1 MAERDFI
8 ARLMRPLAGA
18 PGRGLAD
25 DAAVWT
31 PPLGRELVLSH
42 DTMVAGVH
50 YLPTDPAD
58 DVGWKLL
65 AVNASDL
72 AAMGATPA
80 GLLLSCALSAHED
93 GAWQAGFARG
103 LAQALEAFG
112 LALWGGDTVSGV
124 AAAVLGATVIGH
136 VPPGAALSRA
146 RARVGEGLFVS
157 GTIGDAGL
165 GLRMARGELAVH
177 PGLLKRL
184 RRPSPRLALGQA
196 LRGRASACM
205 DVSDGLLI
213 DASRLADA
221 SGVGLT
227 IDLDLLPLSP
237 AARAHALD
245 PLTAATSGD
254 DYELLFTAEG
264 EVEGATRIG
273 TVEAAPG
280 LRLTRSGA
288 PVPLPAT
295 LGFEHLL

>member
-18 PGRGLAD
+18 PGRDLAD

-42 DTMVAGVH
+42 DTMVAGIH
-50 YLPTDPAD
+50 YLATYPAD

-80 GLLLSCALSAHED
+80 GVLLSCALSAHED
-93 GAWQAGFARG
+93 GAWQARFARG
-103 LAQALEAFG
+103 LAQALEGFG

-146 RARVGEGLFVS
+146 GARAGEGLFVS

-165 GLRMARGELAVH
+165 GLRMARGEIAVH

-213 DASRLADA
+213 DASRLGEA

-237 AARAHALD
+237 AARAHGLD

-254 DYELLFTAEG
+254 DYELLFTATG

-295 LGFEHLL
+295 LGFEHPL